1 MLREGAAADLMLEE
15 TRLRDAETTLAA
27 AVLAQKSIAH
37 RRCSA
42 RLAASQCRPRA
53 AAPEA
58 KYIDVLPCFPSASI
72 VSMRTPVRA
81 GEGLCTA
88 IIGQRHGRDDC
99 SDSEARLWF

>member
-1 MLREGAAADLMLEE
+1 MVGISRSYTDF
-15 TRLRDAETTLAA
+15 RSVKR
-27 AVLAQKSIAH
+27 
-37 RRCSA
+37 
-42 RLAASQCRPRA
+42 RA

-72 VSMRTPVRA
+72 VSMRIPVRA

-88 IIGQRHGRDDC
+88 IGQRHGRDDC